1 MKKRV
6 NFSYLAALL
15 ISLAAALIIGALILL
30 LSGYD
35 PLKAYAAMLSGAFSN
50 GRHSGDPL
58 EYAMVLCL
66 CGLACDI
73 GSRVGIFNVGGE
85 GQLLFGAIFSAQIGV
100 WMTGLPPVVVIHVA
114 ALGAALVGGF
124 YAWIPGVLKVKL
136 KVNEVITTIMLNT
149 IAASICQFL
158 AKGPWKNPNNNIVA
172 GTANLPNRFWL
183 GKLVQGSNLSTA
195 IFAVIM
201 TVLTWY
207 IMQKTS
213 VGYEM
218 KLTGHNPRFALFAGL
233 MLGAFPSV
241 TDQVKGERITPVRV
255 LLFIAGLAIP
265 VAMTLVSLFLTEG
278 ARSLEGLTVWHFL
291 LFALLGALVALTQI
305 VPGLSATALLMMFGY
320 FTPLMESV
328 SLSYWQSNPL
338 VFLVYVCFGVGF
350 LAGLFLLS
358 KVMAALMK
366 GLRAPTFFTVAGLSL
381 GSIATMFFN
390 PEITAVYSSWA
401 AGASMLPDL
410 IPGIVLFIVGVIVS
424 YMFVRFERKKA

>member
-1 MKKRV
+1 MEKDNDRKEEVSERDNAEETSLTYANKKEVARGGV
-6 NFSYLAALL
+6 LGLFIGLAVIVPGVSGSAVAIIFRLYEKLLYAVGNIFKRFGTCVKFLLPVVIGGVIGFVAGFFGVRALL
-15 ISLAAALIIGALILL
+15 SLL
-30 LSGYD
+30 
-35 PLKAYAAMLSGAFSN
+35 PF
-50 GRHSGDPL
+50 
-58 EYAMVLCL
+58 
-66 CGLACDI
+66 
-73 GSRVGIFNVGGE
+73 
-85 GQLLFGAIFSAQIGV
+85 AIV
-100 WMTGLPPVVVIHVA
+100 
-114 ALGAALVGGF
+114 
-124 YAWIPGVLKVKL
+124 
-136 KVNEVITTIMLNT
+136 
-149 IAASICQFL
+149 
-158 AKGPWKNPNNNIVA
+158 
-172 GTANLPNRFWL
+172 
-183 GKLVQGSNLSTA
+183 
-195 IFAVIM
+195 
-201 TVLTWY
+201 
-207 IMQKTS
+207 
-213 VGYEM
+213 
-218 KLTGHNPRFALFAGL
+218 ALFAGL

-241 TDQVKGERITPVRV
+241 TDQIKGERITPVRV

-265 VAMTLVSLFLTEG
+265 VAMTLVSIFLTEG

-358 KVMAALMK
+358 KGMSALMK

-401 AGASMLPDL
+401 AGAPMLPDL

>member
-1 MKKRV
+1 MAGFFGVR
-6 NFSYLAALL
+6 ALL
-15 ISLAAALIIGALILL
+15 SLL
-30 LSGYD
+30 
-35 PLKAYAAMLSGAFSN
+35 PF
-50 GRHSGDPL
+50 
-58 EYAMVLCL
+58 
-66 CGLACDI
+66 
-73 GSRVGIFNVGGE
+73 
-85 GQLLFGAIFSAQIGV
+85 AIV
-100 WMTGLPPVVVIHVA
+100 
-114 ALGAALVGGF
+114 
-124 YAWIPGVLKVKL
+124 
-136 KVNEVITTIMLNT
+136 
-149 IAASICQFL
+149 
-158 AKGPWKNPNNNIVA
+158 
-172 GTANLPNRFWL
+172 
-183 GKLVQGSNLSTA
+183 
-195 IFAVIM
+195 
-201 TVLTWY
+201 
-207 IMQKTS
+207 
-213 VGYEM
+213 
-218 KLTGHNPRFALFAGL
+218 ALFAGL

-241 TDQVKGERITPVRV
+241 TDQIKGERITPVRV

-358 KVMAALMK
+358 KGMSALMK